1 MTDDRPWCNV
11 CGHDGDFLAPERGRE
26 GLICA
31 NCSASTR
38 QRALIYALSTW
49 LGEEGRPVVAWTPRR
64 ELRVFETSGR
74 SAYPAL
80 LAEKLRYVNAE
91 YRADPRGQLPPFS
104 EHADLERLSY
114 PDASLD
120 IVLVAD
126 VFEHV
131 RHDEEAFHE
140 VHRVLT
146 PGSVVLF
153 TVPYEPERAE
163 TLIRVRVEDDQ
174 DVLLMEPEY
183 HGGGGHTLAYR
194 TYGRDLLRRLRESGF
209 AVGIWELDIPR
220 HAVAHQ
226 IVFVGVKG
234 SAIPL
239 NRFHRSSAG
248 ATPDRGAMA
257 HPQSVPL
264 LPFRLW
270 TLAKYN
276 LRAARQIMREMRSRL
291 GT

>member
-1 MTDDRPWCNV
+1 
-11 CGHDGDFLAPERGRE
+11 
-26 GLICA
+26 
-31 NCSASTR
+31 
-38 QRALIYALSTW
+38 
-49 LGEEGRPVVAWTPRR
+49 
-64 ELRVFETSGR
+64 
-74 SAYPAL
+74 
-80 LAEKLRYVNAE
+80 
-91 YRADPRGQLPPFS
+91 
-104 EHADLERLSY
+104 
-114 PDASLD
+114 
-120 IVLVAD
+120 
-126 VFEHV
+126 
-131 RHDEEAFHE
+131 
-140 VHRVLT
+140 
-146 PGSVVLF
+146 VVLF